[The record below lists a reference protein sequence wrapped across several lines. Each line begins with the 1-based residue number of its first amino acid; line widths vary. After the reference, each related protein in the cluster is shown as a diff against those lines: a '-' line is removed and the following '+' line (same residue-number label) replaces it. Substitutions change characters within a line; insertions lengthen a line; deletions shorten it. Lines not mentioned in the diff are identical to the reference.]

1 MQKVLRHMKRIFPLS
16 TQDSLITVSCMI
28 MASVICT
35 GLRPISASDSHV
47 PLLFVLTVLLI
58 SMLTEGYFYGV
69 LSSVI
74 AVFGV
79 NFVFTYPYFDFNFS
93 LMGYPLTFLC
103 MFGVSII
110 ASMLTSRVRQ
120 SEQLRMEAER
130 EKMRANLLRAISH
143 DFRTPLTSMIGAI
156 NAVTDDEGVLDENE

>member
-16 TQDSLITVSCMI
+16 TQDSLIPVSCMI

-110 ASMLTSRVRQ
+110 ASMLTSRVR
-120 SEQLRMEAER
+120 
-130 EKMRANLLRAISH
+130 
-143 DFRTPLTSMIGAI
+143 
-156 NAVTDDEGVLDENE
+156 